1 VIRENRTTKLSSE
14 KASPQKMAARALGFV
29 MARGSLRL
37 GAVAPRRFMGA
48 VSTGG
53 VDMNLGRT
61 PERTAE
67 LEKLA
72 EEHNGFLFG
81 ELVRSLLSQAPGCP
95 GADLHQ
101 TGAGIPLRTLPSA
114 LRAHCLTTRVW
125 MHVLSAQPLKEGES
139 RQWADWEYSYVPLM
153 TSAFILYGLAYY
165 YRCANATL
173 SRPPHACAAVVVPIG
188 HAD

>member
-1 VIRENRTTKLSSE
+1 
-14 KASPQKMAARALGFV
+14 MAARAIGLV
-29 MARGSLRL
+29 TARGSLRL

-81 ELVRSLLSQAPGCP
+81 ELVRGLLTQAPGCS

-101 TGAGIPLRTLPSA
+101 TGADISSRTLPSA
-114 LRAHCLTTRVW
+114 LARSAHCLTTHACV
-125 MHVLSAQPLKEGES
+125 HVKSAQPLKEGES

-165 YRCANATL
+165 YRCASATRT
-173 SRPPHACAAVVVPIG
+173 RPPHACAAIVVPLWS
-188 HAD
+188 H

>member
-1 VIRENRTTKLSSE
+1 
-14 KASPQKMAARALGFV
+14 MAARSLGFV

-81 ELVRSLLSQAPGCP
+81 ELVRSLLSQAPGLGRGP
-95 GADLHQ
+95 APDGRRHSVAH
-101 TGAGIPLRTLPSA
+101 AAVSPARALPDHPRLDACALCAAAQRGREQAMGGLGVFVRAPDDVGLYS
-114 LRAHCLTTRVW
+114 LRACLLLPVRERHAHLPATRVCRYCC
-125 MHVLSAQPLKEGES
+125 APL
-139 RQWADWEYSYVPLM
+139 V
-153 TSAFILYGLAYY
+153 
-165 YRCANATL
+165 TL
-173 SRPPHACAAVVVPIG
+173 TELPA
-188 HAD
+188 